1 MQSPNAPVLP
11 EVGLLKWR
19 QIAPFLPVGRETWRK
34 LVLAGRA
41 PQPVRFS
48 KTCAAYYA
56 AEVHLWLAD
65 PIGYRATMAEK
76 QAA

>member
-34 LVLAGRA
+34 LVLAGKA

-48 KTCAAYYA
+48 ATCAAYYA
-56 AEVHLWLAD
+56 AEVHKWLAD
-65 PIGYRATMAEK
+65 PLNYVANPK
-76 QAA
+76 AAA